1 MSKNTIKNLRQAQRS
16 GSSPIISPSDP
27 DKLDNSTPVS
37 YQNST
42 LESVIQKQ
50 TWRFHATHLLIGRLS
65 NMSKDD
71 LLADF
76 DIIATNL
83 DVQFNREEF
92 CLNFDKKKF
101 QLFPQ
106 SAPVRFHVLLTL
118 LDPVLATS
126 VPSSPTSN
134 KTHPVFS
141 FSHKANPPRFTHGTS
156 NRFTLQF
163 LKDVSFDKLHSLDEG
178 LALRG
183 GFSEDPCLLS
193 LLLHSILQK
202 VTQTEN
208 SGMSLDSTTPIFE
221 TRGLVIIDKG
231 RRLYKEELFLVF
243 RSIPALLPYLPT
255 NNLSCT
261 SVSILGWKGLIA
273 PSVSHF
279 ENTSTADPS
288 LLKPYNSLTLS
299 CKPDDTILSSL
310 YTAQSLG
317 IDLSSLQLAYISR
330 AHLQVPSRRKIT
342 DSLVMI
348 YKNIDENIMAN
359 WSGSLP
365 PPTFEDIQGMHSIR
379 RLYELEA
386 RPAPLHPTIGSV
398 HPLLITSTDRLT
410 AALKSLKSRCK
421 AHERRIASLEKQI
434 KTLLAPIP
442 DSPRVSNSAL
452 PAATKTKKKKKKAV
466 DSQEK

>member
-1 MSKNTIKNLRQAQRS
+1 
-16 GSSPIISPSDP
+16 
-27 DKLDNSTPVS
+27 
-37 YQNST
+37 
-42 LESVIQKQ
+42 
-50 TWRFHATHLLIGRLS
+50 
-65 NMSKDD
+65 MSKDD
-71 LLADF
+71 LLSDF

-92 CLNFDKKKF
+92 CLNFDKKQF
-101 QLFPQ
+101 QLFSQ

-126 VPSSPTSN
+126 VPSSPTS

-261 SVSILGWKGLIA
+261 SVSILGWKGLVA
-273 PSVSHF
+273 PSISHF
-279 ENTSTADPS
+279 ENTSTTDPS

-310 YTAQSLG
+310 STAQSMG

-330 AHLQVPSRRKIT
+330 AHLQVPSRRNIT
-342 DSLVMI
+342 NSLVMI

-386 RPAPLHPTIGSV
+386 RPTPLHPTIGSV
-398 HPLLITSTDRLT
+398 HPLPITSTDRLT

-442 DSPRVSNSAL
+442 DAPRVSNSAL
-452 PAATKTKKKKKKAV
+452 PAAKKTKKKKKK
-466 DSQEK
+466 SSG